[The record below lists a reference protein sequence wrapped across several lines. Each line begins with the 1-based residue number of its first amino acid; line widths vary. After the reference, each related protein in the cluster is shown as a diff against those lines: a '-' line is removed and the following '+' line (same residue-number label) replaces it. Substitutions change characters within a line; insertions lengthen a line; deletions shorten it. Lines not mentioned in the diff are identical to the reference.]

1 MDKESMIF
9 GFIVGVIVGIG
20 AICAVVAGALN
31 GFFVE

>member
-9 GFIVGVIVGIG
+9 GFIIGVIIGIG

-31 GFFVE
+31 GLFIE